1 MGRRNKRSEP
11 EAARPAPVAR
21 PPQPRLWQLIASSAL
36 FGLWLIFLL
45 AMALTA

>member
-1 MGRRNKRSEP
+1 VGRRKHRAVTKAVES
-11 EAARPAPVAR
+11 APTVA
-21 PPQPRLWQLIASSAL
+21 PPQLHRGQLIASSIL